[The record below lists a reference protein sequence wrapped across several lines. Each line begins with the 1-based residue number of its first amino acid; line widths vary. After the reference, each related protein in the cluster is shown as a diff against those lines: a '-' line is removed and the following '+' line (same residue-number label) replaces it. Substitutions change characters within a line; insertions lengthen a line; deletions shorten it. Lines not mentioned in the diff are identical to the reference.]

1 MNVSAIVGRLTKEP
15 ELKQTQSG
23 AKVCE
28 FTVAVNRAYVKQGE
42 ERKADFFNCVAWR
55 QQAEFV
61 SKYFHKGGYIAV
73 DGRMESRRY
82 EDKNGVNHTVWEL
95 IADNVNFCES
105 KKEMPVER
113 TTTPPV
119 YYEVP
124 DEEEM
129 PF

>member
-28 FTVAVNRAYVKQGE
+28 FTVAVNRDYVKQGE

-73 DGRMESRRY
+73 DGRMESRKY

-105 KKEMPVER
+105 KKPMPAE
-113 TTTPPV
+113 TISAPV